1 MMKAF
6 YRLGNQG
13 NEASKD
19 SSNIT
24 WLIGGGHRTS
34 SQAPESLYSA
44 APSIY

>member
-1 MMKAF
+1 MINTS

-24 WLIGGGHRTS
+24 QLIIGGHRIS

-44 APSIY
+44 APFIY